1 MGELFIM
8 SKDETLGFARGM
20 LKTCSDVPLKRFY
33 ESVIH
38 YLENDKSTTIEDQE
52 KDIDE
57 TLKKLREQR
66 PIIPVNITPI
76 SIVGDDG
83 IPPACRGCRTH
94 PSNGGDGIC
103 NCILGLPQI
112 TC

>member
-1 MGELFIM
+1 MGEPYIM

-20 LKTCSDVPLKRFY
+20 LINCTDAHLERFY

-38 YLENDKSTTIEDQE
+38 YLEHDSKNIEDQE

-66 PIIPVNITPI
+66 PTIPVTITPVTVI
-76 SIVGDDG
+76 GDDG
-83 IPPACRGCRTH
+83 IPPACRGCATH
-94 PSNGGDGIC
+94 PSNGGNGIC
-103 NCILGLPQI
+103 HCILGTPQV

>member
-1 MGELFIM
+1 MGEPFIM
-8 SKDETLGFARGM
+8 SRDETLGFARGM
-20 LKTCSDVPLKRFY
+20 LINCTDAHLERFY

-38 YLENDKSTTIEDQE
+38 YLENDSRSIEEQE

-57 TLKKLREQR
+57 TMKKLREQR
-66 PIIPVNITPI
+66 PIIPSIITPAFVI
-76 SIVGDDG
+76 GDDG

-103 NCILGLPQI
+103 NCTLGATEV

>member
-1 MGELFIM
+1 MGEPFIM

-20 LKTCSDVPLKRFY
+20 LINCTDVQLERFY

-38 YLENDKSTTIEDQE
+38 YLKNGKEINYR

-57 TLKKLREQR
+57 TMKKFQEEKQT
-66 PIIPVNITPI
+66 IPVTIAPV
-76 SIVGDDG
+76 SILGDDG
-83 IPPACRGCRTH
+83 IPPACRGCQTH

-103 NCILGLPQI
+103 HCVLGTTQV